1 MRANREVKTVSTEPI
16 DIEVIGGATV
26 TQQSK
31 VAEAR
36 PFKFKKGV
44 ESTSQ
49 KVVTEV
55 RQRAKPKILIYL

>member
-1 MRANREVKTVSTEPI
+1 MATLQFHHLSLNSGDRANREVKMVSTEPI

-31 VAEAR
+31 IAEAR

-44 ESTSQ
+44 EST
-49 KVVTEV
+49 
-55 RQRAKPKILIYL
+55 PKRW